1 MMERERFHRSSAGAK
16 LGEDRRLLG
25 LSDGGAERNEA
36 VVVWALQRRW
46 LGLRQIN

>member
-1 MMERERFHRSSAGAK
+1 
-16 LGEDRRLLG
+16 

-46 LGLRQIN
+46 LGLRQINWAGCARAERVRWRWRSRRRWWN